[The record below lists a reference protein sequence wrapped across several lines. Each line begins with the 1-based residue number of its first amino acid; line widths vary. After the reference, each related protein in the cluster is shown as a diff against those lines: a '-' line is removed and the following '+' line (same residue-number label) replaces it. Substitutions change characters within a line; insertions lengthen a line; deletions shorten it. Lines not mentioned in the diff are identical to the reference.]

1 MSYSKD
7 KDHDLEG
14 DITFKQSWKLA
25 HNFARQCKDLFP
37 QFEHKALA
45 NLFSGAIYYYHEGTG
60 KKLTKQEASEMISDE
75 SDVPECYIEEI
86 NNFLDSKNF
95 SAMQKKQSN
104 DNPKEG
110 KNPLMEIM
118 IEDIEKE

>member
-7 KDHDLEG
+7 KDHNLEG

-45 NLFSGAIYYYHEGTG
+45 NLFNGLFTTI
-60 KKLTKQEASEMISDE
+60 TKE
-75 SDVPECYIEEI
+75 
-86 NNFLDSKNF
+86 L
-95 SAMQKKQSN
+95 
-104 DNPKEG
+104 
-110 KNPLMEIM
+110 
-118 IEDIEKE
+118 EKSLPNKRQVR

>member
-7 KDHDLEG
+7 KDHNLEG

-45 NLFSGAIYYYHEGTG
+45 NLFSGAIYYHHEGTG

-75 SDVPECYIEEI
+75 SNVPDCYIQEVQD
-86 NNFLDSKNF
+86 FLSKN
-95 SAMQKKQSN
+95 
-104 DNPKEG
+104 D
-110 KNPLMEIM
+110 KNESITNISG
-118 IEDIEKE
+118 IEDLPRE